1 MKKYIIKGGNKL
13 SGEISVSGSKNVVL
27 KAIIAA
33 CLTREPVVVKNVPLI
48 SDVFIMLEL
57 VKEIGGNIKLSGHSI
72 RIHVENIKSIKI
84 PLEMGAK
91 IRTSSMFLAP
101 LLNRK
106 KEALIPNPGGCRI
119 GARPIDRHIKGLEAM
134 GADSKYNSRDG
145 YFHVKTNGLVGAK
158 YRFEKNTHTGTET
171 LIMAATLARGRTILD
186 NAAEEPEVDDLIS
199 LLNSMGAKIVRTE
212 PRTIVIVGV
221 KKLHGT
227 SFTIMPDRNEVV
239 TFAVLSALTGG
250 KIYIKNVQMT
260 TIRGFL
266 NAFKKAGGKWET
278 GDSKVRFYI
287 EQEIKSMDIVT
298 SPHPGFMTDW
308 QGPWAIFMTQANGTS
323 TIHEAVYENRFG
335 YVDELKKMGADLEIY
350 QPKIQNPR
358 EFYNF
363 NYRLPAGRQGKN
375 GKHGLKIQGK
385 TNLHNAVL
393 NISDLRAGATLVIA
407 ALIAKRESIIFGV
420 EYLDRGYEAFDR
432 RLRELGAD
440 IEDIEV
446 DEEPIES
453 RPVGYA
459 GKEGTI

>member
-1 MKKYIIKGGNKL
+1 MKKYIINGGNKL
-13 SGEISVSGSKNVVL
+13 SGEVSVSGSKNVVL

-33 CLTREPVVVKNVPLI
+33 CLTREPVEIKNVPLI

-57 VKEIGGNIKLSGHSI
+57 VKEIGGRVSLSGHSV

-119 GARPIDRHIKGLEAM
+119 GARPIDRHIEGLKRM
-134 GADSKYNSRDG
+134 GAISKYNSRDG
-145 YFHVKTNGLVGAK
+145 YFHVKTQGLAGTK

-171 LIMAATLARGRTILD
+171 LIMAATLAGGRTILE

-221 KKLHGT
+221 KKLYGA

-250 KIYIKNVQMT
+250 KIYIKNAQMT
-260 TIRGFL
+260 AIKGFL

-278 GDSKVRFYI
+278 GDSRVRFYI

-323 TIHEAVYENRFG
+323 TIHEAIYENRLG

-350 QPKIQNPR
+350 QPKIQNPG

-363 NYRLPAGRQGKN
+363 NYRKN

-393 NISDLRAGATLVIA
+393 NVSDLRAGATLVIA
-407 ALIAKRESIIFGV
+407 ALIAKGASIIFGV

-440 IEDIEV
+440 IEV
-446 DEEPIES
+446 DEKPIES
-453 RPVGYA
+453 REA
-459 GKEGTI
+459 EHTEKEGTI